1 MNEEERN
8 PLTIPPTLTNS
19 EKMKKILGISVET
32 TIAVWF
38 IIGVTVV
45 GSFYNSNLWYVV
57 GILIGYYIGL
67 IYYFNFVVPN
77 RPFKI
82 VMADGNYRIGD
93 IITPGGKGGK
103 FKVINTK
110 KLDTG
115 CMELTVRKVKG
126 KTNQLQ

>member
-1 MNEEERN
+1 
-8 PLTIPPTLTNS
+8 
-19 EKMKKILGISVET
+19 MKKILGISIET

-38 IIGVTVV
+38 MIAGTSIL
-45 GSFYNSNLWYVV
+45 SLYNDNAWYVV
-57 GILIGYYIGL
+57 GILIGYYLWL
-67 IYYFNFVVPN
+67 IYYFNILLPLK
-77 RPFKI
+77 PFKI